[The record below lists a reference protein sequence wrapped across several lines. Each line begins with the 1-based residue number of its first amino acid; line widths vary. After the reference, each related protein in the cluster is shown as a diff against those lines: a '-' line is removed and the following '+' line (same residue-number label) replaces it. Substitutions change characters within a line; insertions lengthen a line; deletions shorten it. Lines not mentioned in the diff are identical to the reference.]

1 MNKKP
6 KKRAKKLKNLSQAHG
21 KDESLQPTTLD
32 QIWGDTGISV
42 YRTMDENVYR
52 QEIDALNKS
61 DLQSHASKRGLV
73 PVDDR
78 RLLTGRLMTEFRK
91 HVNQYRV
98 PKDTIDNSHENLD
111 PSVRKTL
118 EEGR

>member
-1 MNKKP
+1 MKKKP
-6 KKRAKKLKNLSQAHG
+6 KKRVSKVKDLSQAHG
-21 KDESLQPTTLD
+21 KDETIQPTTLD
-32 QIWGDTGISV
+32 QIWGDTGISA

-52 QEIDALNKS
+52 EELDALNKS
-61 DLQSHASKRGLV
+61 DLQSHASKKGLI

-78 RLLTGRLMTEFRK
+78 RLLTGRLITEFKK

-98 PKDTIDNSHENLD
+98 PKDSIDNSHEGLD